1 MFFETSRVPVINK
14 FATSNAYAMAKFSLT
29 PTGVE
34 AFTAQL
40 YKSSNDNLRSEAVLL
55 AEDPRAYIAAHFEV
69 PVHQLEFLRNLNEIF
84 VHILGWSLA
93 VALVSRRPIAY
104 SMMNKTGE
112 LRSCKDACILL
123 SSQFSHH
130 IDDGA
135 VTATGKVTVQ
145 I

>member
-1 MFFETSRVPVINK
+1 MFFETSPMTVINN

-34 AFTAQL
+34 AFTSQM
-40 YKSSNDNLRSEAVLL
+40 YKSSNDYLRSEAVLL

-69 PVHQLEFLRNLNEIF
+69 PVHQLEFLRDLNETF
-84 VHILGWSLA
+84 VHILGWNLA

-104 SMMNKTGE
+104 SMMNDAVE
-112 LRSCKDACILL
+112 LSSCKDACILL
-123 SSQFSHH
+123 SSQFTHH
-130 IDDGA
+130 IGEGA
-135 VTATGKVTVQ
+135 ITAAGKVTVQ